1 MKMMDAYSGFAIDF
15 SRMNIDMAQVEALQD
30 KFAAAASEMAAL
42 EAGAIKNPDEK
53 RKVTHFTD
61 RISYRNSELFKEVEA
76 FAEAIQMAV
85 QEDHFANIHSQGK
98 GRCKD
103 RR

>member
-1 MKMMDAYSGFAIDF
+1 MKMKMMDAYSGFAIDF

-30 KFAAAASEMAAL
+30 KFNAAADQMAAL

-76 FAEAIQMAV
+76 FAEVWSGAPRKRTQ
-85 QEDHFANIHSQGK
+85 
-98 GRCKD
+98 
-103 RR
+103 